1 MTIAT
6 KNETITAIF
15 PRMNKQNTLAEYK
28 EELFAGSYS
37 EKVEIVKEVI
47 LSVEDYDAVTNSF
60 LTDNAELWEK
70 IGGRRNTKGIGHR
83 YDFTEEERVEW
94 VENCVTMVVRVSL
107 EVSWD
112 KTDPSGFAK
121 AEWKNRH
128 RIPFLVNTEG
138 YDYAR
143 YVGFLTSDI
152 LVD

>member
-70 IGGRRNTKGIGHR
+70 IGGRRNTKGIDHR
-83 YDFTEEERVEW
+83 YDFTEEEKLEW
-94 VENCVTMVVRVSL
+94 MENCVTMVVRVSL
-107 EVSWD
+107 EVSYD
-112 KTDPSGFAK
+112 ET
-121 AEWKNRH
+121 EYENRH

-138 YDYAR
+138 HEYAR